1 MTVYGDYSRDKIGWF
16 FGVSG
21 VQLAFLALAS
31 LPFFWAVKNTAW
43 LSAGLFLL
51 IWAAVAAIT
60 IVPVHGRSATGWLV
74 ATLSYSLGG
83 LTGWTRFRSQAAAG
97 AIEDLQRP
105 DLPGRLQGIAVH
117 DGAPWGGSQHRI
129 ALIQDHAT
137 RCWAVTAA
145 VTHPGIGMAETD
157 ERHRLGA
164 ALSDLID
171 IAARTELIDE
181 LIFLVRTVPDDGAE
195 RALWVRSHRVI
206 HAPQRARRTNDELA
220 AWLTQASVRTE
231 QFVTIVVSEA
241 NLAKQAKEAG
251 GGIDGRARTLYLL
264 MGEINDQLLGGMS
277 MTAVNWLTSPELALA
292 CRSGFAPGDR
302 AGIIEALAMRAE
314 AVHRT
319 GESSVNAD
327 VPWAQAGPSGA
338 DATIRHYSHDAWNSI
353 SATFKLP
360 DRGAAMGALA
370 PVLMPS
376 EPGERRSYMVAYPII
391 RQAKA
396 DRQTGNAEWQADLA
410 EGLRSKLGIKERAK
424 QKIDKARARG
434 FDAKLARGNSM
445 TRPYAIATVTVP
457 KTQRISDF
465 GRRLDAA
472 IRRAG
477 FAPMRLDI
485 AHDVAFA
492 ASTVPLGVS
501 LSRTGEA

>member
-1 MTVYGDYSRDKIGWF
+1 MSIYSDYSRDKIGWF
-16 FGVSG
+16 FGASG
-21 VQLAFLALAS
+21 PQFAFLALTS
-31 LPFFWAVKNTAW
+31 LPFFWAVKNAAW
-43 LSAGLFLL
+43 LSAGLFVL
-51 IWAAVAAIT
+51 IWSALAAVTVI
-60 IVPVHGRSATGWLV
+60 PVHGRSATGWLA

-83 LTGWTRFRSQAAAG
+83 LTGWTRFRAPG
-97 AIEDLQRP
+97 ACGALGDLEAP
-105 DLPGRLQGIAVH
+105 DLPGRLQGIQIH
-117 DGAPWGGSQHRI
+117 DGPPWGGSQDRVAI
-129 ALIQDHAT
+129 IQDHAT

-157 ERHRLGA
+157 ERTRLGA

-171 IAARTELIDE
+171 IAGRTELIDE
-181 LIFLVRTVPDDGAE
+181 IIFLVRTVPDDGAE
-195 RALWVRSHRVI
+195 RDLWVRSHRVPN
-206 HAPQRARRTNDELA
+206 APEAARRTNDELA
-220 AWLTQASVRTE
+220 DWLTQASVRTE
-231 QFVTIVVSEA
+231 QYVTLVVSEA
-241 NLAKQAKEAG
+241 NLAKHAKESG
-251 GGIDGRARTLYLL
+251 GGIDGRARALYLL
-264 MGEINDQLLGGMS
+264 MGEVADQLVGGLS

-292 CRSGFAPGDR
+292 CRTGFAPGDR
-302 AGIIEALAMRAE
+302 AGIIQALAARAE
-314 AVHRT
+314 EVRHH
-319 GESSVNAD
+319 GDSGVNAD

-338 DATIRHYSHDAWNSI
+338 DTTIRHYSHDAWNSV

-376 EPGERRSYMVAYPII
+376 EPGERRSYMVAFPII

-396 DRQTGNAEWQADLA
+396 DRQTANAEWAADLA
-410 EGLRSKLGIKERAK
+410 EGMRSKAGMKMRAK
-424 QKIDKARARG
+424 QRTDAAKARG
-434 FDAKLARGNSM
+434 LDAKMARGNSM
-445 TRPYAIATVTVP
+445 TRPYAVATVTAP
-457 KTQRISDF
+457 KTQRIADF

-501 LSRTGEA
+501 LTRKDGA